1 MCVAQTCKR
10 FRRNARL
17 GKRDKRFFATKH
29 RSTKPAAAPVK
40 KGKK

>member
-17 GKRDKRFFATKH
+17 GKRDRRFFVTKT
-29 RSTKPAAAPVK
+29 RAVGASKAPVK
-40 KGKK
+40 GKK